1 MGPHLPVA
9 KPGVHR
15 FDENYMNEENL
26 PMPGTSTDSP
36 GDIRAEEILAALD
49 EDQRAVALATR
60 GPVCVIAGAGTGKT
74 RAITHRIAYAAAI
87 GTMDPQ
93 KVLAITFTARAAGE
107 MRVRLRGLGVPMV
120 AARTIHAAALKQLI
134 YFWPSVFGGK
144 TPDLITTKSS
154 FLGEAINRAGL
165 SDTLRA
171 TSREL
176 MRDIASEIE
185 WAKVSEVAP
194 EDFLLEIEQRVQKPR
209 INAEQLAKVYMAY
222 ESVKKQELAIDF
234 EDVLLL
240 TAAMI
245 EEERDVRER
254 VQDQYRYFTI
264 DEYQDISPIQQRL
277 INAWIGTRQ
286 DICVVGDPAQTI
298 YSFAGA
304 TPIFLNSFTK
314 KYPEAEVIRLST
326 GYRSTPEI
334 TFAANALLRHG
345 AMGQELVA
353 INSHGKKPSVDAY
366 SDESAEIA
374 GVLAQITDLLKTGT
388 QAQEIAILARTNNQ
402 LKGIER
408 EMNRLGLP
416 YQLRN
421 TERFFDRQD
430 VRDFLKVVRQ
440 ASVIPTEGVHWFD
453 EMRTLSQPFL
463 TGESIDGIAALLHLA
478 RELDADPSFSPKTL
492 RSYIREVEDRVQQN
506 NPPTM
511 PVVTLATLHA
521 AKGLE
526 WERVFLIGAS
536 EGILP
541 LENGATGQSD
551 AVINEERRLFY
562 VGMTRAKV
570 DLHISHRQ
578 NPSRFLHESGLLA

>member
-1 MGPHLPVA
+1 MMQEA
-9 KPGVHR
+9 
-15 FDENYMNEENL
+15 
-26 PMPGTSTDSP
+26 SA
-36 GDIRAEEILAALD
+36 IRAEEILAALD
-49 EDQRAVALATR
+49 ADQRAVALATR

-74 RAITHRIAYAAAI
+74 RAITHRIAYAASI

-93 KVLAITFTARAAGE
+93 KVLALTFTSRAAGE
-107 MRVRLRGLGVPMV
+107 MRTRLRSLGVPTV
-120 AARTIHAAALKQLI
+120 AARTIHAAALKQLV
-134 YFWPSVFGGK
+134 YFWPSVFGGRVPELMTAK
-144 TPDLITTKSS
+144 AGFI
-154 FLGEAINRAGL
+154 GEAINRAGL
-165 SDTLRA
+165 ASELRA

-185 WAKVSEVAP
+185 WAKVSQVAP
-194 EDFLLEIEQRVQKPR
+194 EDFVNEISKRSQKPR
-209 INAEQLAKVYMAY
+209 VSAEKLAQVYTAY

-240 TAAMI
+240 TAAML
-245 EEERDVRER
+245 EEERTVRER

-264 DEYQDISPIQQRL
+264 DEYQDISPVQQRL
-277 INAWIGTRQ
+277 INAWLGSRQ

-304 TPIFLNSFTK
+304 TPVFLNSFTQRF
-314 KYPEAEVIRLST
+314 PDAEVIRLST

-345 AMGQELVA
+345 AMGQELIA
-353 INSHGKKPSVDAY
+353 LNDHGTKPSVDGYANE
-366 SDESAEIA
+366 DAEVT
-374 GVLAQITDLLKTGT
+374 GVLAQITDLLNSGT

-402 LKGIER
+402 LKGVER
-408 EMNRLGLP
+408 AMNKAGLP
-416 YQLRN
+416 YQVRS

-430 VRDFLKVVRQ
+430 VRDFLKEVRR
-440 ASVIPTEGVHWFD
+440 ASVLPSEGVAWID
-453 EMRTLSQPFL
+453 ELRTLAQPHL

-478 RELDADPSFSPKTL
+478 RELDADNNFSPKTL
-492 RSYIREVEDRVQQN
+492 RGYLREIEDRVQQN

-511 PVVTLATLHA
+511 PVITLATLHA

-541 LENGATGQSD
+541 LETGVTGQSD
-551 AVINEERRLFY
+551 AVIDEERRLFY

-578 NPSRFLHESGLLA
+578 NPSRFLRESGLIA